1 MRRRGRRPQTPA
13 ARFRIQEIVV
23 TTPIPNLF
31 MINGTEAILSR
42 VNHVNRIL
50 AEGKLYKR
58 LILGENTFIS
68 CHLCRCA
75 FDINFDRK
83 DRGVELEK
91 DRGYVILELD

>member
-1 MRRRGRRPQTPA
+1 
-13 ARFRIQEIVV
+13 
-23 TTPIPNLF
+23 
-31 MINGTEAILSR
+31 MINDTEAILSR

-68 CHLCRCA
+68 CHLCSCA

-83 DRGVELEK
+83 DRGVKLEE
-91 DRGYVILELD
+91 Y